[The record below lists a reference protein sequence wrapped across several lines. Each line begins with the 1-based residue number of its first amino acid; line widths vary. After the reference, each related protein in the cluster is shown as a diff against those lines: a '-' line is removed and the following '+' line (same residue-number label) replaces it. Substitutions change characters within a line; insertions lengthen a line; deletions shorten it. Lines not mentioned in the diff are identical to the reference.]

1 MADWNSKF
9 SGNRSAGIRH
19 GEHFGVRG
27 RPDYDL
33 ERGTIRDR
41 PVARQAITQLLSPG
55 QADRGIVTAPRTSG
69 KEPRGRRVGKD
80 NPVATSAVPEREAE
94 PKAPPVAI
102 PPAEIPVSAG
112 GRPTWPLT
120 SAATL
125 GPFVRQQRLRLGFSQ
140 QRLADL
146 AGVGRRF
153 VSELEG
159 GKPSLEFDRVVTC
172 CAALGLDL
180 FVRNRS

>member
-1 MADWNSKF
+1 
-9 SGNRSAGIRH
+9 
-19 GEHFGVRG
+19 V
-27 RPDYDL
+27 L
-33 ERGTIRDR
+33 
-41 PVARQAITQLLSPG
+41 PVAAHLP
-55 QADRGIVTAPRTSG
+55 
-69 KEPRGRRVGKD
+69 
-80 NPVATSAVPEREAE
+80 
-94 PKAPPVAI
+94 
-102 PPAEIPVSAG
+102 EIPVSADSS
-112 GRPTWPLT
+112 PTWPLA

-153 VSELEG
+153 VSELES

-180 FVRNRS
+180 FVRTRS